1 MAVLGRLLIGS
12 QQRID
17 LPDFLA
23 LQSYVASD
31 FKELIRSFV
40 GDRGLILKG
49 FEIIDA
55 PQAINTAGVTIKVSD
70 SVIYYPG
77 SSAGSFFYGLPDGN
91 ALSAPLVPEL
101 RPGAINYVY
110 LTLTTTGAA
119 QDTRAFWDVDLNGG
133 QGGEFNQD
141 INTESVLVVQ
151 VGVSTSGFPDGT
163 VPVAI
168 IEYSSVSTV
177 EKITDARNMM
187 FRLGTGGVSPDSNAT
202 FQFPPLPESQYAR
215 NEPPSTIQTSASPSP
230 FFGGDKNIQ
239 NLKDWMDAV
248 MTKLLELSGTT
259 YWYETTQA
267 LNLVN
272 IFDDALAS
280 SVKSKGQWSHD
291 ESTPGKVT
299 WSEDILYRK
308 MNDKRDIIVR
318 ENPMTGIQ
326 LDNEQVMWIQMVRN
340 AKINALDT
348 PVTFSN
354 GVSYVNGAVTLF
366 QNLKLGD
373 WIKRKGDNE
382 NLYVRV
388 VGFVDGLNG
397 VGSVASPNDA
407 VSILLEEPY
416 AGTSALDSAVYTRGV
431 YDNAD
436 INVDDRDSVT
446 SYTVGGDFYW
456 LANRSDTIMD
466 IGSIDATYANDVDVS
481 DSDGKRAKLN
491 FSSAHGLVDGDRV
504 VVANAGAYDGTYKV
518 EVESTTVVN
527 IETTA
532 TTNPSN
538 ITVSWAVVTTQSR
551 TIGSQGFVAE
561 SSSHGFASNQ
571 TVIIENTGTAYDSY
585 QSGKY
590 LINFRSDTTFQ
601 IPFDTNL
608 DVGAVGTATCAKVIM
623 KTELGAVEVVQGES
637 IDINQPDSAN
647 IMQYI
652 GMDSLAQTTPNYFL
666 PQSYNAL
673 AGFANYNASA
683 TDSLTERA
691 AKLTAM
697 MADRV
702 QDRDTQLLGRITV
715 RSESDTIVPSD
726 QIITW
731 SGGLSVLLPGTGQHD
746 ISPPSSNFIL
756 SGNKALIA
764 TIDRNVSYES
774 ITAQVESLDSSFELG
789 ENKIILLYRLAGT
802 EIYTWDGSKIPNG
815 GSWTSNDNETGQ
827 NRNVVIHDEAGVNY
841 SGAGFVYYNTN
852 GYVRIIIPGSN
863 VTNEI
868 DTTAINTTYPT
879 GFAVGNNKSIWVRI
893 NRRANKTFNTV
904 QTSASY
910 QDTDVAGALYV
921 TNNEDVPTD
930 QDVIVLY
937 TTKMGALIK
946 LRHDFQIGNIYDE
959 DKIGVSGL
967 PVNSN
972 EFQAPKFSGDTIY
985 LPNDSRNDNST
996 RYYMVGSG
1004 QLEMFLNGQR
1014 MKRGEDYN
1022 EFGTLNSASSQIEIL
1037 QDLIE
1042 GDVLSFRIGSIGGM
1056 YTTPQSFSTTT
1067 LQQAYNNNNII
1078 AVTSGSPVTLNMPGG
1093 VGKALSITGD
1103 MAITGVIDP
1112 AGIEFTPQAA
1122 NPLALGQN
1130 GLWVDT
1136 SGNLRH
1142 TRPGFVPD
1150 TVNITNAIV
1159 NPTSF
1164 LTEGNG
1170 VDITGSTIS
1179 VDLATNSGLEFATGK
1194 LRAKVPAGGALT
1206 LGATGI
1212 SLNLDANSMEL
1223 SGSNLSVNLD
1233 PAKAI
1238 VADVLGAGIGV
1249 NLATSNPG
1257 LAITANQLDVKLDGA
1272 RAITSGLSGIGVN
1285 LEGTNPSL
1293 KIDTNQLGVKLDAAG
1308 AVVTGASGIG
1318 VQLEATNPSL
1328 KITTNRL
1335 GVNLDTSGAIVSAA
1349 TGVGVNLETVDP
1361 GLKIASNKLDVKL
1374 DAARAVTSGVS
1385 GIGVNLNVTNPGLAI
1400 TANALDVKLDGAR
1413 AITSGA
1419 SGVGVNL
1426 ETVNPTLQ
1434 VATNQLGVKLD
1445 AAGAIVTGANG
1456 LGVAVDGTSIQIQS
1470 NQLVVAGVPNLLAVF
1485 TNNTGT
1491 LIPVGAVVAADTTT
1505 NQIVLATAST
1515 LPNALKTIG
1524 VAYQNIADGSTGQVQ
1539 IAGVATVA
1547 TSSLTVG
1554 QAAYLSTVSAGVA
1567 TGVRPTTYGTPVF
1580 SLGTAVANN
1589 KIVLQPKTVG
1599 VNASIYQEADTQI
1612 TAVISGATLTLPVD
1626 SRASNAIRNY
1636 TVGAGFLTVYL
1647 NGQKLLLGDDYLEVG
1662 VAGADSNQ
1670 ITIQQDLDTGD
1681 VLEYRIDASQA
1692 LFKAL
1697 SLL

>member
-17 LPDFLA
+17 LPDFLS

-31 FKELIRSFV
+31 FKELVRSFV
-40 GDRGLILKG
+40 GDRALILKG

-55 PQAINTAGVTIKVSD
+55 PQSIGNASISIKVSD
-70 SVIYYPG
+70 SVLYHPG

-101 RPGAINYVY
+101 RTNTVNYVY
-110 LTLTTTGAA
+110 VTLSTVGAG

-141 INTESVLVVQ
+141 INTEAVLIAQ
-151 VGVSTSGFPDGT
+151 VGVSTSGFPEGT
-163 VPVAI
+163 VPVAA
-168 IEYSSVSTV
+168 IEMNNTSIVN
-177 EKITDARNMM
+177 ITDSRNMM
-187 FRLGTGGVSPDSNAT
+187 FRLGTGGVSPNSNAT
-202 FQFPPLPESQYAR
+202 FQFPPLPSTEYAR
-215 NEPPSTIQTSASPSP
+215 NEPPSTIQNSSSPSP

-239 NLKDWMDAV
+239 TLKDWMDAV

-272 IFDDALAS
+272 IFDDALGS
-280 SVKSKGQWSHD
+280 SIKSKGRWSHD
-291 ESTPGKVT
+291 ESTPGLVT

-308 MNDKRDIIVR
+308 MNDKRDIIIR
-318 ENPMTGIQ
+318 ANPTTGAQ
-326 LDNEQVMWIQMVRN
+326 LSNEQVMWIQMNRN
-340 AKINALDT
+340 ESINPLDT
-348 PVTFSN
+348 PVQFANS
-354 GVSYVNGAVTLF
+354 VSYVNGVAGDF
-366 QNLKLGD
+366 SNLNLGD
-373 WIKRKGDNE
+373 WIKRRGDNE

-388 VGFVDGLNG
+388 VGFKDGTSG
-397 VGSVASPNDA
+397 GGSDTTPSLAAS
-407 VSILLEEPY
+407 VILEEPY
-416 AGTSALDSAVYTRGV
+416 GGSTALDTAVYTKGV
-431 YDNAD
+431 YE
-436 INVDDRDSVT
+436 NVDIQINNRNDAA
-446 SYTVGGDFYW
+446 SYTAGGDFYW
-456 LANRSDTIMD
+456 LANRSDTVMD
-466 IGSIDATYANDVDVS
+466 VASINATYLTDVDVS
-481 DSDGKRAKLN
+481 DSDGKRAKLT
-491 FSSAHGLVDGDRV
+491 FSSPHGLTDGDRI
-504 VVANAGAYDGTYKV
+504 VVANASAYNGTYLV
-518 EVESTTVVN
+518 DVESTAVVS

-538 ITVSWAVVTTQSR
+538 ITVSWAIVTTQAR
-551 TIGSQGFVAE
+551 DVGSQGFEVE
-561 SSSHGFASNQ
+561 SGTHGFASNQ
-571 TVIIENTGTAYDSY
+571 TVFIANTSSAYDTY
-585 QSGKY
+585 NSGKY
-590 LINFRSDTTFQ
+590 LINVRSASTFQ
-601 IPFDTNL
+601 IPYNANTN
-608 DVGAVGTATCAKVIM
+608 VGAVGTATCAKVIL

-637 IDINQPDSAN
+637 IDINKPDAVN

-673 AGFANYNASA
+673 AGFANYNADA
-683 TDSLTERA
+683 TDDLTARA

-702 QDRDTQLLGRITV
+702 QDRDSQLLGRVTI
-715 RSESDTIVPSD
+715 RNESDTIVSSD
-726 QIITW
+726 QVITW
-731 SGGLSVLLPGTGQHD
+731 SGSLSILLPGTGQHD
-746 ISPPSSNFIL
+746 IFPPGGNFTL
-756 SGNKALIA
+756 SANKALTA
-764 TIDRNVSYES
+764 TLNRNVSYETV
-774 ITAQVESLDSSFELG
+774 TAQIESLDSSFEIG
-789 ENKIILLYRLAGT
+789 ENKIILLYRLASA
-802 EIYTWDGSKIPNG
+802 EIYTWDGSTVPNS
-815 GSWTSNDNETGQ
+815 GSWTSNDYDTSQ
-827 NRNVVIHDEAGVNY
+827 NKNIVVHDEAGVNY
-841 SGAGFVYYNTN
+841 TGAGFVYYNTN

-868 DTTAINTTYPT
+868 DTTAINTLYPT
-879 GFAVGNNKSIWVRI
+879 GFAVGNNKSVWVRI
-893 NRRANKTFNTV
+893 NRRASKTFNTV

-910 QDTDVAGALYV
+910 QDTDAAGALYV
-921 TNNEDVPTD
+921 TNNQDVPTD
-930 QDVIVLY
+930 QDVVVLY
-937 TTKMGALIK
+937 TAKNGALIK

-959 DKIGVSGL
+959 DKLGVLGAPS
-967 PVNSN
+967 NSN
-972 EFQAPKFSGDTIY
+972 EFQAPKVSGNTIY

-996 RYYMVGSG
+996 RYYIVGSG

-1022 EFGTLNSASSQIEIL
+1022 EYGTIDSASSQIEIL
-1037 QDLIE
+1037 QDLVA

-1067 LQQAYNNNNII
+1067 LQQAYNNNNIV
-1078 AVTSGSPVTLNMPGG
+1078 AVTAGSPVTLNVPGG

-1136 SGNLRH
+1136 SGNLKH

-1170 VDITGSTIS
+1170 IDITGSTVS
-1179 VDLATNSGLEFATGK
+1179 VDLATNPGLEFATGK

-1257 LAITANQLDVKLDGA
+1257 LAITANQLDVKLDDA
-1272 RAITSGLSGIGVN
+1272 RAITSGTSGIGVN
-1285 LEGTNPSL
+1285 LEGTNPTL
-1293 KIDTNQLGVKLDAAG
+1293 KVDTNQLGVKLNAAG

-1318 VQLEATNPSL
+1318 VQLEVTNPSL

-1349 TGVGVNLETVDP
+1349 TGIGINLETVDP
-1361 GLKIASNKLDVKL
+1361 GLKITSNKLDVKL
-1374 DAARAVTSGVS
+1374 DAARAVTSGAS
-1385 GIGVNLNVTNPGLAI
+1385 GIGVNLNVTNPGLVI
-1400 TANALDVKLDGAR
+1400 TANALDVKLDGSR

-1434 VATNQLGVKLD
+1434 VSTNQLGVKLN
-1445 AAGAIVTGANG
+1445 AAGAITTGANG
-1456 LGVAVDGTSIQIQS
+1456 LGVAVDGSTIQIQS
-1470 NQLVVAGVPNLLAVF
+1470 NQLVVSGVPNLLVVF

-1505 NQIVLATAST
+1505 NQIVLASAST

-1524 VAYQNIADGSTGQVQ
+1524 VAYQNIANGSTGQVQ

-1567 TGVRPTTYGTPVF
+1567 TGVRPTSYGTPVF

-1589 KIVLQPKTVG
+1589 KIVLQPKAVG
-1599 VNASIYQEADTQI
+1599 VNASVYQESDTQVS
-1612 TAVISGATLTLPVD
+1612 TVSSGTTLTLPVD
-1626 SRASNAIRNY
+1626 SRASNAIRYY

-1662 VAGADSNQ
+1662 TAGTDSNQ

>member
-12 QQRID
+12 QQRVD

-70 SVIYYPG
+70 SVLYYPG

-151 VGVSTSGFPDGT
+151 IGVSTSGFPDGT

-187 FRLGTGGVSPDSNAT
+187 FRLGSGGVSPDSNAT

-215 NEPPSTIQTSASPSP
+215 NEPPSTIQTTASPSP

-291 ESTPGKVT
+291 ESTPGLVT

-308 MNDKRDIIVR
+308 MNDKRDIIIR
-318 ENPMTGIQ
+318 ENPTTGIQ
-326 LDNEQVMWIQMVRN
+326 LNNEQVMWIQMVRN

-354 GVSYVNGAVTLF
+354 GLNYVNGAAQLF

-388 VGFVDGLNG
+388 IGFFDALGAS
-397 VGSVASPNDA
+397 GSPASPSTA

-431 YDNAD
+431 YINAD
-436 INVDDRDSVT
+436 IKVDDRDSAT
-446 SYTVGGDFYW
+446 SYAVGGDFYW

-466 IGSIDATYANDVDVS
+466 IGSIDATYAADVDVS
-481 DSDGKRAKLN
+481 ESDGKRAKLT
-491 FSSAHGLVDGDRV
+491 FSSPHGLVDGDRIV
-504 VVANAGAYDGTYKV
+504 IANAGAYDGTHQV
-518 EVESTTVVN
+518 EVESTTIVN

-551 TIGSQGFVAE
+551 TVGSQGFVAE

-571 TVIIENTGTAYDSY
+571 TIIIGDTGTAYDSY

-601 IPFDTNL
+601 IPFDANL

-652 GMDSLAQTTPNYFL
+652 GMGSLAQTTPNYFL
-666 PQSYNAL
+666 PQNYNAL
-673 AGFANYNASA
+673 AGFANYNASPA
-683 TDSLTERA
+683 DDLTVRA

-702 QDRDTQLLGRITV
+702 QDRDSKITGRVTF
-715 RSESDTIVPSD
+715 RSET
-726 QIITW
+726 
-731 SGGLSVLLPGTGQHD
+731 SGGNQVITYAGDSLYLMLPGTGNQVLTLPT
-746 ISPPSSNFIL
+746 SPFNMAA
-756 SGNKALIA
+756 NKALTV
-764 TIDRNVSYES
+764 TINRNTIGAV
-774 ITAQVESLDSSFELG
+774 TAQVENLDSSFELG

-802 EIYTWDGSKIPNG
+802 EVYTWDGSKIPNG
-815 GSWTSNDNETGQ
+815 GSWTSNDYETGQ

-841 SGAGFVYYNTN
+841 TGAGFVYYNTN

-868 DTTAINTTYPT
+868 DTTAINTLYPT

-937 TTKMGALIK
+937 TTKMGALVK

-959 DKIGVSGL
+959 DKVGVSGA
-967 PVNSN
+967 PSNSN
-972 EFQAPKFSGDTIY
+972 EFQAPKVSGDTIY

-996 RYYMVGSG
+996 RYYIVGSG

-1014 MKRGEDYN
+1014 IKRGEDYN
-1022 EFGTLNSASSQIEIL
+1022 ELGTIDSASSQIEIL
-1037 QDLIE
+1037 QDIIE

-1112 AGIEFTPQAA
+1112 AGIEFTLQAA

-1150 TVNITNAIV
+1150 TVNITNAIT

-1170 VDITGSTIS
+1170 IDITGSTVS
-1179 VDLATNSGLEFATGK
+1179 VDLATNAGLEFTSGK

-1212 SLNLDANSMEL
+1212 ALNLDANSMEL

-1238 VADVLGAGIGV
+1238 VADVGGAGIGV
-1249 NLATSNPG
+1249 NLTTSNPG
-1257 LAITANQLDVKLDGA
+1257 LAITANQLDIKLDGS

-1285 LEGTNPSL
+1285 LEGTNPTL
-1293 KIDTNQLGVKLDAAG
+1293 KVDTNQLGVKLDAAG

-1318 VQLEATNPSL
+1318 VQLEVTNPSL
-1328 KITTNRL
+1328 KITANRL
-1335 GVNLDTSGAIVSAA
+1335 GVNLDSSGAVVSAA

-1374 DAARAVTSGVS
+1374 DAARAVTSGAS

-1400 TANALDVKLDGAR
+1400 TTNALDVKLDGAR

-1434 VATNQLGVKLD
+1434 IATNELGVKLN
-1445 AAGAIVTGANG
+1445 AAGAITTGASG
-1456 LGVAVDGTSIQIQS
+1456 LGVAVDGSTIQIQS

-1485 TNNTGT
+1485 TNSTGT
-1491 LIPVGAVVAADTTT
+1491 LIPVGAVVAADTVT
-1505 NQIVLATAST
+1505 NQIVLASAST

-1567 TGVRPTTYGTPVF
+1567 TGARPTSYGTPVF

-1599 VNASIYQEADTQI
+1599 VNASVYQEADTQVA
-1612 TAVISGATLTLPVD
+1612 TVASGTTLTLPVD
-1626 SRASNAIRNY
+1626 SRASNAIRYY

-1662 VAGADSNQ
+1662 TAGTDSNQ